1 MRLFVK
7 YTEKYHKSIIKVSEK
22 YHKSRIF
29 GEKISFSMQH
39 FAIFHVIKI
48 INY

>member
-7 YTEKYHKSIIKVSEK
+7 YDEK

-29 GEKISFSMQH
+29 GEKKYHFRCNILPFSTLLR
-39 FAIFHVIKI
+39 
-48 INY
+48 

>member
-7 YTEKYHKSIIKVSEK
+7 YDEK

-29 GEKISFSMQH
+29 WEKISFSMQH
-39 FAIFHVIKI
+39 FAIFHVRKYVFFISD
-48 INY
+48 

>member
-7 YTEKYHKSIIKVSEK
+7 YAEKYHRSIIKVA
-22 YHKSRIF
+22 F
-29 GEKISFSMQH
+29 LGEKISFSMQH

>member
-1 MRLFVK
+1 MRLLRK
-7 YTEKYHKSIIKVSEK
+7 QGEKYHRSIMKVSFLTK
-22 YHKSRIF
+22 
-29 GEKISFSMQH
+29 KISFSMQH

>member
-7 YTEKYHKSIIKVSEK
+7 YDEKYHRSIMKVSFLTK
-22 YHKSRIF
+22 K
-29 GEKISFSMQH
+29 KSFSMQH

>member
-7 YTEKYHKSIIKVSEK
+7 YDEKYHR
-22 YHKSRIF
+22 SRIF

>member
-1 MRLFVK
+1 MRLFAK
-7 YTEKYHKSIIKVSEK
+7 YDEKYHKSIIFNK
-22 YHKSRIF
+22 
-29 GEKISFSMQH
+29 KISFSMQY

>member
-1 MRLFVK
+1 MRLFAK
-7 YTEKYHKSIIKVSEK
+7 NDKKYHRSIMKVSFLTK
-22 YHKSRIF
+22 
-29 GEKISFSMQH
+29 KISFSMQH

>member
-7 YTEKYHKSIIKVSEK
+7 YDEKYHRSIIKVA
-22 YHKSRIF
+22 F
-29 GEKISFSMQH
+29 LGEKTSFSMQH

>member
-7 YTEKYHKSIIKVSEK
+7 YDGKYHRSIIKVAFLAK
-22 YHKSRIF
+22 
-29 GEKISFSMQH
+29 KISFSMQH

>member
-7 YTEKYHKSIIKVSEK
+7 YDEK

-29 GEKISFSMQH
+29 GEKTSFSMQH

>member
-7 YTEKYHKSIIKVSEK
+7 NDEKYHRSIIKVSFLTK
-22 YHKSRIF
+22 KT
-29 GEKISFSMQH
+29 SFSMQH
-39 FAIFHVIKI
+39 FAIFHVIEI

>member
-7 YTEKYHKSIIKVSEK
+7 YGEKYHRSIINVS
-22 YHKSRIF
+22 F
-29 GEKISFSMQH
+29 FNEKISFSMQH
-39 FAIFHVIKI
+39 FAIFHVIEI

>member
-7 YTEKYHKSIIKVSEK
+7 YDEK

-29 GEKISFSMQH
+29 GKKISFSMQH

-48 INY
+48 INN